1 MTIDSIRV
9 WLESNPDLAPWVM
22 LVTALGLNAVA
33 LLVARNFIARG
44 LVYLADRSKT
54 KVDDILVRYMRPY
67 RFAWLAPLLL
77 TYYLATWVPAWTGAL
92 QALMLIGI
100 LWLVVITFIGL
111 FSAVNVIYEDSAAY
125 HGVSIQS
132 YLDLGK
138 LLTIVIGVILTA
150 SQITG
155 RSPVVLLSGLGAITA
170 ILVLI
175 FHDTLLSFVASL
187 QIQSHDLVRE
197 GDWIEMPAYE
207 ADGVVDNVALHTV
220 KVRNWDNTIT
230 VVPTY
235 KLLDTPYR
243 NWRGMTESGGRR
255 IKRALYVDLNTVV
268 FCDSAM
274 VERFSRIGLIQDY
287 MVQRLAAS
295 PPVDGK
301 DEACTR
307 DVCAEH
313 ELTNVGVFR
322 AYMAAYLAGREDL
335 HHEDADMTLLVRQ
348 LDPSPT
354 GLPLE
359 VYAFTKT
366 TAWETY
372 EAIQAEI
379 FEHLVA
385 AAPAFG
391 LRVFQQPTGTDFQAL
406 ISPPWTQPGS
416 DCREVDGLSAQV
428 PALLGGFQEGDD
440 VPGLPD
446 VDGREA
452 SL

>member
-1 MTIDSIRV
+1 MAFEGIGL
-9 WLESNPDLAPWVM
+9 WLEANPVLAPWV
-22 LVTALGLNAVA
+22 LVGVALVLNVAA
-33 LLVARNFIARG
+33 LLVARNLIARG
-44 LVYLADRSKT
+44 LVYLTQRSKT
-54 KVDDILVRYMRPY
+54 KVDDILVKYMRPY

-77 TYYLATWVPAWTGAL
+77 TYYMATWMPAWTGTL
-92 QALMLIGI
+92 QTLTLIAV
-100 LWLVVITFIGL
+100 LWLVVVTSLGL
-111 FSAVNVIYEDSAAY
+111 FTAINVIYESGGAY
-125 HGVSIQS
+125 RGVSIQS

-138 LLTIVIGVILTA
+138 LLTIVVGVILTA

-155 RSPVVLLSGLGAITA
+155 KSPVVLLGGLGAIA
-170 ILVLI
+170 ALLVLV

-207 ADGVVDNVALHTV
+207 ADGIIANVALHTV
-220 KVRNWDNTIT
+220 KVQNWDNTIT

-243 NWRGMTESGGRR
+243 NWRGMTDSGGRR
-255 IKRALYVDLNTVV
+255 IKRALHVDLTSVA
-268 FCDSAM
+268 FCDSGM
-274 VERFSRIGLIQDY
+274 LERFREIGLIRDY
-287 MVQRLAAS
+287 VEQRIAS
-295 PPVDGK
+295 VVAGGGRDK
-301 DEACTR
+301 ACVG

-322 AYMAAYLAGREDL
+322 TYMAAYLGSRADL
-335 HHEDADMTLLVRQ
+335 HQEGDMKYLVRQ
-348 LDPSPT
+348 LDPGPM

-366 TAWETY
+366 TQWALY

-391 LRVFQQPTGTDFQAL
+391 LRVFQQPTGTDFRAL
-406 ISPPWTQPGS
+406 ATA
-416 DCREVDGLSAQV
+416 V
-428 PALLGGFQEGDD
+428 
-440 VPGLPD
+440 
-446 VDGREA
+446 
-452 SL
+452 

>member
-1 MTIDSIRV
+1 MIFESIDL
-9 WLESNPDLAPWVM
+9 WLTSNPTWAPWV
-22 LVTALGLNAVA
+22 LLAAAVGLNVLAFV
-33 LLVARNFIARG
+33 VARNFIARG
-44 LVYLADRSKT
+44 LVYLTERSAT
-54 KVDDILVRYMRPY
+54 QMDDILVRYMRPY

-77 TYYLATWVPAWTGAL
+77 SYHLATWVSDWTGWL
-92 QALMLIGI
+92 QSLILVAI

-111 FSAVNVIYEDSAAY
+111 FTAINVIYERGSSY
-125 HGVSIQS
+125 RGVSIQS

-138 LLTIVIGVILTA
+138 LLTIAVGIILTA
-150 SQITG
+150 AQITG
-155 RSPVVLLSGLGAITA
+155 KSPIVLLSGLGAVTA
-170 ILVLI
+170 VLVLI

-207 ADGVVDNVALHTV
+207 ADGVVMNVALHTV
-220 KVRNWDNTIT
+220 KVQNWDNTIT
-230 VVPTY
+230 VVPTH

-255 IKRALYVDLNTVV
+255 IKRAIYVDLNSVA
-268 FCDSAM
+268 FCDAEM
-274 VERFSRIGLIQDY
+274 VTRFRQIGLVQD
-287 MVQRLAAS
+287 MIEERLARIA
-295 PPVDGK
+295 PGGR

-322 AYMAAYLAGREDL
+322 AYMTAYLKSRADL
-335 HHEDADMTLLVRQ
+335 HQEEPMPLLVRQ
-348 LDPSPT
+348 LDPSPS

-359 VYAFTKT
+359 VYAFTRT
-366 TAWETY
+366 TVWDAY

-391 LRVFQQPTGTDFQAL
+391 LKVFQQPTGSDFRAL
-406 ISPPWTQPGS
+406 
-416 DCREVDGLSAQV
+416 VAAV
-428 PALLGGFQEGDD
+428 
-440 VPGLPD
+440 
-446 VDGREA
+446 
-452 SL
+452 